1 MIVYDE
7 KDNTNYI
14 GVERSKNDK
23 YLFVSSTGTLSSKIL
38 FIDADK
44 PESAFEDFQPRVPD
58 MLYDVYPLDNKFLI
72 LTNWNAK
79 NFRLMECPLNKTGR
93 ENWQEVIPVR
103 EDVLIAGIDEFK
115 NFLVIKERKNGLV
128 QMRIN
133 DLVDGKEH
141 YLDFG
146 EPAYTASSGGNPDY
160 TTKTF
165 RYNYSSLK
173 TPSSVYEY
181 DHGAT
186 KPKSL

>member
-1 MIVYDE
+1 MMKKIIPIISGW
-7 KDNTNYI
+7 KDQKMTSI
-14 GVERSKNDK
+14 
-23 YLFVSSTGTLSSKIL
+23 YLSRRQVRFPLKLL

-79 NFRLMECPLNKTGR
+79 NFRLMECPLNKTGS
-93 ENWQEVIPVR
+93 ENWKEVIPVR

-133 DLVDGKEH
+133 NLVDGKEY

-146 EPAYTASSGGNPDY
+146 EPAYTASSGGNPDI
-160 TTKTF
+160 
-165 RYNYSSLK
+165 RQQ
-173 TPSSVYEY
+173 PSIQ
-181 DHGAT
+181 
-186 KPKSL
+186 L